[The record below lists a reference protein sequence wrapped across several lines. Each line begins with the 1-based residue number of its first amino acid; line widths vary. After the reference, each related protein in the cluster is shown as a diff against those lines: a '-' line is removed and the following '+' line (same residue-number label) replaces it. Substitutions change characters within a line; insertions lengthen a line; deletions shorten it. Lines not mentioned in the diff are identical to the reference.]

1 MKKLDKIQSVSITV
15 ACICLV
21 VTILMSFLYLSKTN
35 ELDDVKAQLKSV
47 QLTSETSGNHTDI
60 TIFQPR
66 NSSPSNSHMIFIR
79 YQTNMHL
86 YCPRNQKLEH

>member
-1 MKKLDKIQSVSITV
+1 MKKLDKVQSVSITV

-21 VTILMSFLYLSKTN
+21 VTILMRFLYLSKTN

-60 TIFQPR
+60 EETTSTTAQSEQVKQLTEDNAALRQEI
-66 NSSPSNSHMIFIR
+66 NT
-79 YQTNMHL
+79 Y
-86 YCPRNQKLEH
+86 KG